1 MQNISGFGLSAQ
13 INASVTF
20 PNGFTLT
27 EFADDTD
34 PLDSPD
40 IQIADKAFGLNGDMV
55 VWSRPA
61 GIEVTFGVIPRSQG
75 DQNLAVLAEANR
87 VAKNKRGARDVVGI
101 VWTYPDGMIVNCSP
115 GVMITGAIIPQVSN
129 AGRIKTRLYHFVF
142 ENVSKTG
149 GA

>member
-1 MQNISGFGLSAQ
+1 MQNISGFGLSVQ
-13 INASVTF
+13 VSASVTF

-40 IQIADKAFGLNGDMV
+40 LTIANVAFGLNGDMV
-55 VWSRPA
+55 IWSKPD
-61 GIEVTFGVIPRSQG
+61 GIHVTLGVIPRSPG
-75 DQNLAVLAEANR
+75 DQNLAILAEANR
-87 VAKNKRGARDVVGI
+87 VAKNKRGARDVVGL

-115 GVMITGAIIPQVSN
+115 GAMLTGAIIPQISN
-129 AGRIKTRLYHFVF
+129 QGRIKTRLYSFVF